1 MNLER
6 STHSSRMV
14 PFIFKHRDVSMN
26 KRLEMHEAVRDWII
40 STLLNLV
47 MPLLPLTVEHFAR
60 DTVSDLSWVLAAS
73 MYALS
78 TGIVSRYV
86 VIFIISM
93 LFSLFYTA
101 MFGVLLVRE
110 DVGSLNAPTLIAV
123 IFLINVS
130 VKFWYH
136 VVERQPFTEF
146 SFKGE

>member
-1 MNLER
+1 MNTKLQR
-6 STHSSRMV
+6 
-14 PFIFKHRDVSMN
+14 
-26 KRLEMHEAVRDWII
+26 HEGVRDWIV
-40 STLLNLV
+40 SSLLNLI

-78 TGIVSRYV
+78 TGVVSRYA

-93 LFSLFYTA
+93 LCSLFYTA

-110 DVGSLNAPTLIAV
+110 DVGSLNAPTVIAG
-123 IFLINVS
+123 IFVLNVS

-136 VVERQPFTEF
+136 VVDRHPFTDF
-146 SFKGE
+146 SFRSE